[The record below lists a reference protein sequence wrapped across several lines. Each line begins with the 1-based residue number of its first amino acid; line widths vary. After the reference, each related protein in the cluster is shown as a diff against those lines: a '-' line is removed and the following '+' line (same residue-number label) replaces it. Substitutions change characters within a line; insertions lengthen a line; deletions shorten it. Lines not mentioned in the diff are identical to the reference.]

1 MSDNNNIP
9 PVNNSGNVPPPG
21 LNGTKPINN
30 SRREQPAWV
39 QQEQADFTPGAKLPA
54 QEIIL
59 SLFAKRTTVFLL
71 MALLVVFLLQIAE
84 ALPPFV
90 WAIVTAYVLNRPM
103 SMLVRR
109 TGWPRWSWVAIFYLV
124 FFGSIA
130 LALVLIVPNISREAL
145 QLTQD
150 APKIKANV
158 DDYLNNNETVN
169 IVGFN
174 LSTDTVSSAINSAI
188 DSVTNQAK
196 SIAPKALTVTFRL
209 LIDFLLYLVVTFYLL
224 LGGGATI
231 FHAVTGLPLH
241 FREEMRNLL
250 LRIDRVLTAY
260 IRGQFILI
268 AIMTVAS
275 FIILTVLGVNY
286 AFVLAITTG
295 ILELIPYIG
304 PYLAMTIAGA
314 VAYFQP
320 HGNFGLQGLVLTAIV
335 VVCYFIVRQIED
347 YVVVPAI
354 IGKIVELPGILVIF
368 AVLAGATL
376 LGPMGLLLAVPI
388 VATIKIIVGYLFY
401 KLVDAEREKVDLR
414 HGSSIEE
421 LTQILASKPDNSR
434 VLIEVDSSA
443 DYLKDPQN
451 LDRLKQLE
459 HQKQVD
465 IAIDTGDEKLGHL
478 LRQHGFPIVTLSQE
492 HFLSN
497 RGR

>member
-1 MSDNNNIP
+1 M
-9 PVNNSGNVPPPG
+9 
-21 LNGTKPINN
+21 
-30 SRREQPAWV
+30 
-39 QQEQADFTPGAKLPA
+39 
-54 QEIIL
+54 
-59 SLFAKRTTVFLL
+59 
-71 MALLVVFLLQIAE
+71 
-84 ALPPFV
+84 
-90 WAIVTAYVLNRPM
+90 
-103 SMLVRR
+103 
-109 TGWPRWSWVAIFYLV
+109 
-124 FFGSIA
+124 
-130 LALVLIVPNISREAL
+130 PNISREAL

-150 APKIKANV
+150 APKIKANI

-174 LSTDTVSSAINSAI
+174 FKTDTVSSAINSTI
-188 DSVTNQAK
+188 DTVTNQAK
-196 SIAPKALTVTFRL
+196 NLAPKALTVTFRL

-224 LGGGATI
+224 LGGGATV
-231 FHAVTGLPLH
+231 FHAVAGLPLH

-250 LRIDRVLTAY
+250 LRVDRVLTAY

-286 AFVLAITTG
+286 SFVLAITTG
-295 ILELIPYIG
+295 ILELVPYIG
-304 PYLAMTIAGA
+304 PYLAMTISGA
-314 VAYFQP
+314 VAFFQP
-320 HGNFGLQGLVLTAIV
+320 HGNFGLSGLVLAAIV
-335 VVCYFIVRQIED
+335 VICYFIVRQIED

-388 VATIKIIVGYLFY
+388 TATIKIIVGYLFY

-414 HGSSIEE
+414 HGSNIEE
-421 LTQILASKPDNSR
+421 LTQILASKTDNSR
-434 VLIEVDSSA
+434 VLVEVDGSA

-451 LDRLKQLE
+451 LARLKQIE
-459 HQKQVD
+459 HEKQVD
-465 IAIDTGDEKLGHL
+465 IAIDTSDEKLGHL